1 MNGCS
6 FEKLIDL
13 LDGQLSADRALVLF
27 DHLDR
32 CAICRQAIHQMC
44 RDRRQSLSTR
54 RTYRTV
60 DHGLGVRVPETSP
73 DRQVRLTCTQA
84 G

>member
-13 LDGQLSADRALVLF
+13 LDGQLSADRALVVF

-32 CAICRQAIHQMC
+32 CPICRQAIHQMC
-44 RDRRQSLSTR
+44 RDRRQALSTR
-54 RTYRTV
+54 HTYRTLG
-60 DHGLGVRVPETSP
+60 HGLRVQSPGPSPVREGSLP
-73 DRQVRLTCTQA
+73 CN
-84 G
+84 